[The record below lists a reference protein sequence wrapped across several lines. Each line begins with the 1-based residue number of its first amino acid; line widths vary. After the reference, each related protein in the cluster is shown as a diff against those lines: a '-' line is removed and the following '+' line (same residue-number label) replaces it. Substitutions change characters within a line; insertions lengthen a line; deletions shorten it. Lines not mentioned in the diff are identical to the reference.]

1 MSASEAEV
9 GHDLIEFATS
19 YDGLSEEL
27 KSIVA
32 RGLPATEASAE
43 DVPKVKSLLVAGGV
57 IMDEFIVS
65 QTSAWH
71 LSTRV

>member
-43 DVPKVKSLLVAGGV
+43 DVPKVKS
-57 IMDEFIVS
+57 
-65 QTSAWH
+65 
-71 LSTRV
+71 